1 MKINHPPLFLNNI
14 QVSQFLSHTHR
25 GIIFDEQLACCKHLK
40 MLTLK
45 INKTTGLL
53 PKLQK
58 LLPRSALITIYKAF
72 LKPHFYYGDII
83 YDEAYN
89 TSFHHKLA
97 FFWYNACL
105 AITWAIRG
113 TSKEKLYQEIGL
125 EFLQLRRLFRK
136 LCFFYKI
143 YKSYQPSYLSNM
155 VSQQNFAFNTINTRN
170 VNKVPLFKIKHN
182 FFKNFF
188 FPSINCYRME
198 QAGS

>member
-1 MKINHPPLFLNNI
+1 
-14 QVSQFLSHTHR
+14 
-25 GIIFDEQLACCKHLK
+25 

-45 INKTTGLL
+45 INKTAGLL
-53 PKLQK
+53 PKLQN
-58 LLPRSALITIYKAF
+58 LLPRSTLITVYKAF

-125 EFLQLRRLFRK
+125 EFFQLRRLFRK

-143 YKSYQPSYLSNM
+143 YKNY
-155 VSQQNFAFNTINTRN
+155 
-170 VNKVPLFKIKHN
+170 
-182 FFKNFF
+182 
-188 FPSINCYRME
+188 
-198 QAGS
+198 